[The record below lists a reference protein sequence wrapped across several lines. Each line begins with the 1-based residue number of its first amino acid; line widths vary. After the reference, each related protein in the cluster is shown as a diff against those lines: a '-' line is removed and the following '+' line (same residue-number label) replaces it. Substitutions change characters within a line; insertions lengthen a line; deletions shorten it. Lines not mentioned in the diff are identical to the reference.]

1 MKFFIPFGDWSN
13 DGHGRYKTVLVE
25 APSMEHLLNAQIK
38 IKEKYGKYFFSSFA
52 NDYGEPFLGEQV
64 WQALIDTNYP
74 IEHFHETQDDIV
86 WDKCNSIAEV
96 IALTE
101 SEDKD
106 SEYNNISLTLE
117 TVIDAFIWLL
127 NAYGAEI
134 RVCEEHEKIP
144 TICNWTCS
152 GFEDVGYGCF
162 Y

>member
-1 MKFFIPFGDWSN
+1 MKFFIPFGDWSD
-13 DGHGRYKTVLVE
+13 DGHGRYDTVLVE

-38 IKEKYGKYFFSSFA
+38 IKEKYGKYFFSDFA
-52 NDYGEPFLGEQV
+52 NEYGEPLVGKQV

-74 IEHFHETQDDIV
+74 IERFQEAQDDIA

-96 IALTE
+96 VALAE
-101 SEDKD
+101 SEDFEHD
-106 SEYNNISLTLE
+106 DIYLTLA
-117 TVIDAFIWLL
+117 TVKDAFIWLL

-134 RVCEEHEKIP
+134 KVCEEHEKIP
-144 TICNWTCS
+144 TINNWTCN

>member
-25 APSMEHLLNAQIK
+25 APSMEHLLKAQIK
-38 IKEKYGKYFFSSFA
+38 IKEKYGEYFFSSFA
-52 NDYGEPFLGEQV
+52 NDYDEPYISEKI

-74 IEHFHETQDDIV
+74 IERFQETQDDIA

-96 IALTE
+96 VASTE
-101 SEDKD
+101 SEDFED
-106 SEYNNISLTLE
+106 NNIPLTLD
-117 TVIDAFIWLL
+117 TVIDTFIWLL
-127 NAYGAEI
+127 NAFGAEI

-144 TICNWTCS
+144 MICNWTCR

-162 Y
+162 YP